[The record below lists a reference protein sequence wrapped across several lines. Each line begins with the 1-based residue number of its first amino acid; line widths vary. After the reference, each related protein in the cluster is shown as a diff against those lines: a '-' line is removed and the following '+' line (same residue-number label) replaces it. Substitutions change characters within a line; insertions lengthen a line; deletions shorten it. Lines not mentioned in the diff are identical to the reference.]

1 MTGALGWGR
10 KNGWS
15 GENSAVR
22 ILLRVKPGASRTAVG
37 GRYDGP
43 SGPALVVSVA
53 ARAVEGQ
60 ATKAVLEAVAAA
72 FGVRR
77 SAVTLVRGATSRDK
91 LVAVEGEENV
101 LRPRL
106 EHLLG

>member
-1 MTGALGWGR
+1 M
-10 KNGWS
+10 
-15 GENSAVR
+15 
-22 ILLRVKPGASRTAVG
+22 RVA
-37 GRYDGP
+37 
-43 SGPALVVSVA
+43 VA

-91 LVAVEGEENV
+91 LVEIEGEESDI
-101 LRPRL
+101 RPRF
-106 EHLLG
+106 EQLLG

>member
-1 MTGALGWGR
+1 M
-10 KNGWS
+10 
-15 GENSAVR
+15 R

-43 SGPALVVSVA
+43 AGPALVVAVT
-53 ARAVEGQ
+53 ARAVDGQ

-77 SAVTLVRGATSRDK
+77 SAVTLVRGSTSRDK
-91 LVAVEGEENV
+91 VVEVEGEENDI
-101 LRPRL
+101 RPRFGD
-106 EHLLG
+106 LLG

>member
-1 MTGALGWGR
+1 M
-10 KNGWS
+10 
-15 GENSAVR
+15 R
-22 ILLRVKPGASRTAVG
+22 ILVRVRPGTSRTRVG

-43 SGPALVVSVA
+43 SGPALVVAVA

-60 ATKAVLEAVAAA
+60 ATKAVLQAVAEV

-91 LVAVEGEENV
+91 LVEVAGVEDEI
-101 LRPRL
+101 RARL
-106 EHLLG
+106 KQLLG

>member
-1 MTGALGWGR
+1 M
-10 KNGWS
+10 
-15 GENSAVR
+15 R

-37 GRYDGP
+37 GRYDGAA
-43 SGPALVVSVA
+43 GPALVVAVA

-60 ATKAVLEAVAAA
+60 ATKAVLEAIATA

-91 LVAVEGEENV
+91 LVEVEGEDTEI
-101 LRPRL
+101 RPRL
-106 EHLLG
+106 ERLLGRLGDRDA

>member
-1 MTGALGWGR
+1 M
-10 KNGWS
+10 
-15 GENSAVR
+15 R

-43 SGPALVVSVA
+43 GGPALVVAVA

-60 ATKAVLEAVAAA
+60 ATRAVLQAVATA

-77 SAVTLVRGATSRDK
+77 SAVTLVRGSTSRDK
-91 LVAVEGEENV
+91 LVDVEGAESEIQSS
-101 LRPRL
+101 LTRL
-106 EHLLG
+106 LS

>member
-1 MTGALGWGR
+1 M
-10 KNGWS
+10 
-15 GENSAVR
+15 R
-22 ILLRVKPGASRTAVG
+22 ILLRVRPGASRTAVG

-43 SGPALVVSVA
+43 AGPALVVAVP

-72 FGVRR
+72 FDVRR
-77 SAVTLVRGATSRDK
+77 SAVALVRGATSRDK
-91 LVAVEGEENV
+91 LVEVVGDETT

-106 EHLLG
+106 QELLS

>member
-1 MTGALGWGR
+1 M
-10 KNGWS
+10 
-15 GENSAVR
+15 R

-37 GRYDGP
+37 GRYDGAA
-43 SGPALVVSVA
+43 GPALVVAVA

-60 ATKAVLEAVAAA
+60 ATKAVLQAIAAA

-91 LVAVEGEENV
+91 LVEVEGADTEI
-101 LRPRL
+101 RPRL
-106 EHLLG
+106 ERLLGPLGDRDA